1 MDGKV
6 VIVGTA
12 DVVRLALDEA
22 LPDAVEVALGRLMSV
37 RWSLG

>member
-1 MDGKV
+1 MNGKV

-12 DVVRLALDEA
+12 NVISLALDEA
-22 LPDAVEVALGRLMSV
+22 LLDAVEVALGRFMRV